1 MKGFA
6 SLEAK
11 RKFRAPRVSPSAANE
26 TKNSTASVIDSEDWG
41 SVPPPNSHVSG
52 LNIEL

>member
-1 MKGFA
+1 MKGVV

-11 RKFRAPRVSPSAANE
+11 RKFRAPRVSPTAANE
-26 TKNSTASVIDSEDWG
+26 TKNRTASIIDYENLANARH
-41 SVPPPNSHVSG
+41 PNSHVSC